1 MTEVDDLETWRG
13 ELVAA
18 ALIGAAR
25 RRPPQ
30 VPPALGLA
38 APDERDART
47 NLLDQAALHDVLL
60 RAGRRPQPGEGMIAA
75 PRETRPTAPA
85 AVSEL
90 LGVLLSQPIL
100 PNDLRLR
107 LIRLWLDSAAR
118 NDLIVPPRLLPALL
132 ELARNDQAVG
142 VALESAWGSR
152 GAWLADLLGIP
163 TRAVPASTSP
173 EQLAGQFPTLDTA
186 TAAEALR
193 HLRQSDPAAARDL
206 LAAQWKSLPA
216 RARET
221 CLDALEDQLSA
232 ADEAFLETALGDGAR
247 VVRERARVLLS
258 RLPDSGFAG
267 RMAARLQPL
276 ITVNRRLLSRRSVEV
291 SPPQTIDKA
300 AVRDGLDA
308 LRAGVEPDRMA
319 WLDRI
324 VAYAP
329 LTTWTTATGLDVP
342 QTLALLLPDQALRR
356 PLLEAVHCQRD
367 PGWAA
372 AFVDQAGALE
382 VIPLLEPAALEA
394 WLIGGLRD
402 SSVRAGT
409 ITLGLMYAPEPWSDA
424 LAKAVLD
431 RLEAGSDKAA
441 YALELTPAQATALP
455 ASALPRVRQLLATEG
470 DSKTRRSLAAALQY
484 HSIAQSIREALP

>member
-1 MTEVDDLETWRG
+1 MTEVDDLEIWRG

-18 ALIGAAR
+18 ALIGADR

-60 RAGRRPQPGEGMIAA
+60 RAGRRPQPGEGMVAA
-75 PRETRPTAPA
+75 PPETRPTVPA
-85 AVSEL
+85 AASEL
-90 LGVLLSQPIL
+90 LGVLLAQP
-100 PNDLRLR
+100 PVPPDLRLR

-132 ELARNDQAVG
+132 ELARSDQAVG

-152 GAWLADLLGIP
+152 GAWLADLMDIP
-163 TRAVPASTSP
+163 TRAVPPSTSP

-186 TAAEALR
+186 TAAEVVR

-206 LAAQWKSLPA
+206 LAAQWKGLPA

-232 ADEAFLETALGDGAR
+232 ADEAFLEVALGDGAR
-247 VVRERARVLLS
+247 AVRERARVLLS
-258 RLPDSGFAG
+258 RLPDSGFAR

-276 ITVNRRLLSRRSVEV
+276 VTVSRRLLGRRSVEV
-291 SPPQTIDKA
+291 SPPQTIDEA

-308 LRAGVEPDRMA
+308 PRAGVEPDRMA
-319 WLDRI
+319 WLARI

-329 LTTWTTATGLDVP
+329 LSTWTTATGLDVP

-367 PGWAA
+367 PAWAA

-409 ITLGLMYAPEPWSDA
+409 IAVGLMYAPQPWSDA
-424 LAKAVLD
+424 LAEAVLD
-431 RLEAGSDKAA
+431 RLEAGSDQAA
-441 YALELTPAQATALP
+441 YALELTPDNATALP
-455 ASALPRVRQLLATEG
+455 ASVLPRVRQLLATGGE
-470 DSKTRRSLAAALQY
+470 SKTRRSLAAAVQY
-484 HSIAQSIREALP
+484 NSIAQSIREALP

>member
-1 MTEVDDLETWRG
+1 MTATDDLDTWRG
-13 ELVAA
+13 ELIAA
-18 ALIGAAR
+18 ALIGADR

-30 VPPALGLA
+30 VPDALGLA
-38 APDERDART
+38 ASEERDART

-60 RAGRRPQPGEGMIAA
+60 RAGRRPEPAEAMVAA
-75 PRETRPTAPA
+75 PPETRPTVPTA
-85 AVSEL
+85 ASEL
-90 LGVLLSQPIL
+90 LGVLLAQP
-100 PNDLRLR
+100 PVPADLRLR
-107 LIRLWLDSAAR
+107 LIRLWLDAAAR

-132 ELARNDQAVG
+132 ELARTDEPVG

-152 GAWLADLLGIP
+152 GAWLAGLMDIP
-163 TRAVPASTSP
+163 TRTPSATISPAELA
-173 EQLAGQFPTLDTA
+173 EQLPALDTA

-193 HLRQSDPAAARDL
+193 RLRQSDPAAARDL

-232 ADEAFLETALGDGAR
+232 ADEAFLEAALGDGAR

-267 RMAARLQPL
+267 RMAARLRPL
-276 ITVNRRLLSRRSVEV
+276 VTVSRRILSRRSVEV
-291 SPPQTIDKA
+291 SPPQTIDEA
-300 AVRDGLDA
+300 AVRDGLEA
-308 LRAGVEPDRMA
+308 PRAGVEPDRMA
-319 WLDRI
+319 WLAHI
-324 VAYAP
+324 VANAP
-329 LTTWTTATGLDVP
+329 LTTWTTATGLDIP
-342 QTLALLLPDQALRR
+342 QTLALLLPDQTLRR
-356 PLLEAVHCQRD
+356 PLLEAVHRQRD

-409 ITLGLMYAPEPWSDA
+409 IALGLMYAPQPWSDA

-431 RLEAGSDKAA
+431 RLQASSDKAA
-441 YALELTPAQATALP
+441 YALELTPAQASALP
-455 ASALPRVRQLLATEG
+455 ASVLPRVRQLLATEG
-470 DSKTRRSLAAALQY
+470 DSKTRRSFAAAVQY